1 LLRNAYITILL
12 IFHEFLI
19 TDFAESKGPPANGE
33 WFVVVDAAALV
44 SCSPLD
50 LSRYSPD
57 FVTLSFY
64 KMFGFPTG
72 KLPKIVQ
79 ALLFVKSSLS

>member
-1 LLRNAYITILL
+1 VTFTGGTGSLA
-12 IFHEFLI
+12 HG
-19 TDFAESKGPPANGE
+19 K

-72 KLPKIVQ
+72 KLPTIVQ
-79 ALLFVKSSLS
+79 SIVFKVVQSPYEV